1 MAQVSIEFDLGLPN
15 EYQVDHSQSDGNTRR
30 FTYHGPDRIWLQLG
44 ADGTEKYGPLTEED
58 IMDGRPVPE
67 DVVEWYE
74 VDCSTNPLICQLRG
88 PVVDE
93 RQEDYDETP
102 GIHPGSP
109 EITGY
114 ERLEVWGPPKP
125 EDIYDKFSVTKNAE
139 GGLDV
144 RKLSVNE
151 SIHGDELNLTWDDIR
166 TRRDKMLDQSDS
178 NLPADAPQS
187 LVDEWTA
194 YRQRLRNMPTAL
206 SAVDP
211 NVAAYMFPTQP
222 SAATKYAA
230 AEAAAEE

>member
-15 EYQVDHSQSDGNTRR
+15 EYQVDHSQSDSNTRK
-30 FTYHGPDRIWLQLG
+30 FTYHGPDTIWLQLG
-44 ADGTEKYGPLTEED
+44 ADGTEKHGPLTEED

-74 VDCSTNPLICQLRG
+74 VDCSTNPLICQLRA

-93 RQEDYDETP
+93 RQEEYDETP
-102 GIHPGSP
+102 GIHPASP
-109 EITGY
+109 AIAGY
-114 ERLEVWGPPKP
+114 ERLQVWSPPKP
-125 EDIYDKFSVTKNAE
+125 EDLYDKNTITKNAE

-144 RKLSVNE
+144 SKISVNE
-151 SIHGDELNLTWDDIR
+151 SIHGDDVNVTWDQLR
-166 TRRDKMLDQSDS
+166 KRRDQMLDQSDS

-194 YRQRLRNMPTAL
+194 YRTALRNMPSAL

-211 NVAAYMFPTQP
+211 NIAAYMFPTQP
-222 SAATKYAA
+222 AAATKYAT
-230 AEAAAEE
+230 AEAEE